1 MFSCGFLKKS
11 GGFGRLIV
19 ISMWCFVIG
28 PLLSDLYDQLALLNA
43 LETPVLIVPAAS
55 VAIS

>member
-19 ISMWCFVIG
+19 ISKVLRYRSDIG
-28 PLLSDLYDQLALLNA
+28 DLYDQLALLNA
-43 LETPVLIVPAAS
+43 LETPVFSVLAVS